1 KNIYMA
7 NDSIRVRFPPS
18 PTGFL
23 HIGGAR
29 TALYNWLFAKH
40 HKGKFVLRLEDTD
53 RARSTDEAVESI
65 LESMKWLGLDWDEG
79 PFFQSK
85 RLDIYKEYVEKL
97 LKEGKAYY
105 SEDAEKGRAVR
116 FKMAE
121 GITKIDDMIHGGI
134 TFDASLI
141 EDFVILKAD
150 GFPTYNFA
158 CVVDDCTMGITH
170 VIRGDDHISNT
181 PKQVAL
187 YHALGFELPKFGHI
201 PMILGEDG
209 TRLSK
214 RHGATS
220 VTEYREKGY
229 LPEAVINFIAL
240 LGWSPGGNQEFLTR
254 DEMIEKFSLERVGT
268 TPARFN
274 TTKLDWMNSHYI
286 KHTSAEALIEK
297 LKPFLTKAGINTVK
311 LSIPWLKKLVE
322 LYRERFK
329 TLEDFVV
336 QTRFLF
342 FDDMEYDEAAV
353 EKFIKKDG
361 VSNLLKEAYAELSN
375 LDGFEIE
382 KLEACLRIL
391 TEKYKIGFGKLA
403 QPLRVAI
410 TGKSVSAG
418 IFETMELLGKEKTI
432 KRLEYSVKHLCT
444 N

>member
-1 KNIYMA
+1 MIN
-7 NDSIRVRFPPS
+7 NSIRVRFPPS

-29 TALYNWLFAKH
+29 TALYNWLFARH
-40 HKGKFVLRLEDTD
+40 HKGTFILRLEDTD

-85 RLDIYKEYVEKL
+85 RLDMYKEYVEKL
-97 LKEGKAYY
+97 LKGGKAYY

-121 GITKIDDMIHGGI
+121 GVTEVDDLIHGKI

-187 YHALGFELPKFGHI
+187 YHALGVKLPKFGHI

-229 LPEAVINFIAL
+229 LPEAVTNFIAL

-254 DEMIEKFSLERVGT
+254 DEMIEKFSLERVNT

-286 KHTSAEALIEK
+286 KHTHPEALIEK
-297 LKPFLTKAGINTVK
+297 LKPFLAKASIDTTS
-311 LSIPWLKKLVE
+311 LSMPWLKKLVE

-342 FDDMEYDEAAV
+342 FDDVEYDEAAV

-418 IFETMELLGKEKTI
+418 IFETMELLGKEKTL
-432 KRLEYSVKHLCT
+432 KRLEYSVKHLCA